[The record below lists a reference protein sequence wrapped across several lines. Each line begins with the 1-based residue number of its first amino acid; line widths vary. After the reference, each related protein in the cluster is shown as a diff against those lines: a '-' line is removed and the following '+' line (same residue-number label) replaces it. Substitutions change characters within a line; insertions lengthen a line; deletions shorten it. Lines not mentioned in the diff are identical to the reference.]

1 MGKIAFVFA
10 GQGAQY
16 PGMGQELAQCS
27 PAASQVFQQLDALR
41 PGTSQQCFSG
51 TEAELK
57 ETRNTQPCMF
67 AVELAAA
74 AALEEK
80 GLRADLAA
88 GFSLGEI
95 GALAYTGA
103 VDLETGFH
111 LVCRRGELMQ
121 QAAEAQP
128 TAMAAV
134 LKLENA
140 AVEALCAQFP
150 ETYPVNYNCP
160 GQVSVACAKEQL
172 APFSAAVKAAGG
184 RALPLKV
191 AGGFHSPFMASAAQG
206 FAQVL
211 ADCQVG
217 QPKLPLYSNKTG
229 AVYDGDP
236 KELLAQ
242 QIVSPVR
249 WETIV
254 RNMIAAGADTFIEL
268 GPGKTLCAQC
278 AKDHGVQAQA
288 YQCDVADFA
297 AAKAVVAQVK
307 KDFGAVDVLVN
318 NAGITQDG
326 LLAMMK
332 EESFDRVLDVD
343 LKGAFN
349 FIRHCTPLF
358 LRQKGGAI
366 VNITSVSGMIGNPG
380 QANYAAAKAGL
391 IGLTKA
397 VAKELAPKGITCN
410 AVAPGFI
417 ATDMTRDLAGQD
429 NALLAAIPLGR
440 MGQPQ
445 EVAQAVAFLATAP
458 YITGEVLR
466 VDGGIAM

>member
-27 PAASQVFQQLDALR
+27 PAAAQVFQQLDALR

-134 LKLENA
+134 VKLPNET
-140 AVEALCAQFP
+140 VEALCAQFP

-160 GQVSVACAKEQL
+160 GQVSVACAQEQL

-206 FAQVL
+206 FAQAL

-217 QPKLPLYSNKTG
+217 QGKIPLYSNKTG
-229 AVYDGDP
+229 EVYAGDP

-254 RNMIAAGADTFIEL
+254 NNMIAAGADTFIEL
-268 GPGKTLCAQC
+268 GPGKTLC
-278 AKDHGVQAQA
+278 
-288 YQCDVADFA
+288 
-297 AAKAVVAQVK
+297 
-307 KDFGAVDVLVN
+307 
-318 NAGITQDG
+318 
-326 LLAMMK
+326 
-332 EESFDRVLDVD
+332 
-343 LKGAFN
+343 
-349 FIRHCTPLF
+349 
-358 LRQKGGAI
+358 
-366 VNITSVSGMIGNPG
+366 
-380 QANYAAAKAGL
+380 GL
-391 IGLTKA
+391 IQK
-397 VAKELAPKGITCN
+397 
-410 AVAPGFI
+410 
-417 ATDMTRDLAGQD
+417 TDPSVKTYPLSTPEDLAR
-429 NALLAAIPLGR
+429 IR
-440 MGQPQ
+440 E
-445 EVAQAVAFLATAP
+445 EVA
-458 YITGEVLR
+458 GC
-466 VDGGIAM
+466 